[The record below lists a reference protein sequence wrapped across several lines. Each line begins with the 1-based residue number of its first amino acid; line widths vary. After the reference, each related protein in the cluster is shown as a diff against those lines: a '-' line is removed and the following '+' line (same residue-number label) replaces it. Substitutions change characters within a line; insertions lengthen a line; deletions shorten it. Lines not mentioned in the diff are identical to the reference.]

1 MNGSHISVFMMSV
14 ALTYSAPQRKCISR
28 RPGSYTDDT
37 GRIVI
42 KNNKNTNNIGNN
54 RNINNQGYNKNRG
67 NNNNNGNNNYLTLN
81 RLSLQSS
88 TIRPRKRCCPYNFDS
103 EKCIFVNDRKVC
115 GYDLNSGGPEANPN
129 ELTLDVGNGC
139 LFRRGRLECGYMEAP
154 FEGIRR
160 PPVYDRTEAPDQESD
175 NERDNTGQTNDDRD
189 NDVKEKLVYS
199 RPAKPTTKTTLP
211 SCVQIRKK
219 IVCSMISTNKL

>member
-28 RPGSYTDDT
+28 RPGSYTDDS
-37 GRIVI
+37 GRIVL
-42 KNNKNTNNIGNN
+42 KHKNTNNIGNT
-54 RNINNQGYNKNRG
+54 RNNNNQGNNKNRE
-67 NNNNNGNNNYLTLN
+67 NKNNNGNKNFMTLD
-81 RLSLQSS
+81 RLSRLQSS
-88 TIRPRKRCCPYNFDS
+88 PTIRPRKRCCPYDFDS

-115 GYDLNSGGPEANPN
+115 GYDLNGGGPEANPA

-160 PPVYDRTEAPDQESD
+160 PPVYDRTGAPDQESD
-175 NERDNTGQTNDDRD
+175 NEKDNTDQTYDDQD
-189 NDVKEKLVYS
+189 NDVMEKLLYS
-199 RPAKPTTKTTLP
+199 RPAKPKTKTTLP

-219 IVCSMISTNKL
+219 IVCSTNKL